1 MRRKVRFDFSVMNA
15 AIDAARGISMEFD
28 EKVLQCFLDQQGKLF
43 PEPVAETWEEASK
56 KEQDLA
62 LKQARPAVKRI
73 LSLEPYAFKD
83 SGDPLLIRFNY
94 LNRKLDKDSFGEL
107 LLERVDLDWHISISV
122 KYDATIMAS
131 MKVAER
137 TRYTK
142 KNKVINVFNEI
153 DDFGERIFSVPC
165 SNDYFQEMNDI
176 LLEFEPYK
184 KEEWLEKLKEDSFLY
199 GKLITPML
207 TAIGREMR
215 RICEYHPE
223 VPRKLFDYFYGNY
236 DYYYINPITQVEVT
250 RIGAI
255 NPHGGLGRIP
265 RSHNLN
271 VPRIKY
277 PTQMFD
283 VRFATGPYGE
293 LSKDTIQFTFD
304 HGWALCIK
312 LFLKEENVDE
322 RNFDMTVY
330 LPSTPYGSY
339 RDQVDWD

>member
-1 MRRKVRFDFSVMNA
+1 MINKLLVA
-15 AIDAARGISMEFD
+15 ATAKAVEELLD
-28 EKVLQCFLDQQGKLF
+28 EK
-43 PEPVAETWEEASK
+43 EVAYKVKKDKEMKYFEEVWDNATK
-56 KEQDLA
+56 KDKDLT
-62 LKQARPAVKRI
+62 LRQARPAVKRI
-73 LSLEPYAFKD
+73 LSLEPYAFK
-83 SGDPLLIRFNY
+83 GDGSPLIIRFNY
-94 LNRKLDKDSFGEL
+94 LNRKLEKDSFGEL

-122 KYDATIMAS
+122 KYDATVMAS

-142 KNKVINVFNEI
+142 KNKVVNVFNEI

-165 SNDYFQEMNDI
+165 SNEYFQEMNDI

-184 KEEWLEKLKEDSFLY
+184 REEWLEKLKEEDFLY

-207 TAIGREMR
+207 TVMGRELP
-215 RICEYHPE
+215 RICEFHPE

-236 DYYYINPITQVEVT
+236 DYYYINPITQVKKT

-255 NPHGGLGRIP
+255 NPHGGLGKIP

-277 PTQMFD
+277 PTQLLD
-283 VRFATGPYGE
+283 VRFATGPFGE

-304 HGWALCIK
+304 HGWALCIR
-312 LFLKEENVDE
+312 LFLEEENVDE
-322 RNFDMTVY
+322 RNFGMKVY

-339 RDQVDWD
+339 RDQVDWE